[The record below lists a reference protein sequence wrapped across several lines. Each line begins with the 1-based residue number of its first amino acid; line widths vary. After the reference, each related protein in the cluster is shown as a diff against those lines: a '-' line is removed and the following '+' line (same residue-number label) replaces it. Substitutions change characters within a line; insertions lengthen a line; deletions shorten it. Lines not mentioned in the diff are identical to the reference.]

1 MEEKFILVSLN
12 EKKSRD
18 IATVIANATAR
29 KILDHLSE
37 KEKVSPLELSKKL
50 QVPLSTITHALK
62 LLEKEGLI
70 IRADHAWS
78 EKGRKVSLYSLAKKM
93 ILIVP
98 KGYDWKESLK
108 KMLPIFLIGA
118 VVSLA
123 LKIFFSS
130 QETSFAIESAA
141 VITPTK
147 EMSLPLTDTTF
158 SSTIVSL
165 PSEAWIYTLSITFII
180 VLIIFIYDLRR
191 KRT

>member
-12 EKKSRD
+12 EKKSKD
-18 IATVIANATAR
+18 IATVMSNATAR
-29 KILDHLSE
+29 KILDHLTE
-37 KEKVSPLELSKKL
+37 KEKVSPIELSKHL

-108 KMLPIFLIGA
+108 KMLPIFLVGTVLSI
-118 VVSLA
+118 A
-123 LKIFFSS
+123 LKFYSLS
-130 QETSFAIESAA
+130 QQTTFAADSA
-141 VITPTK
+141 VSTLETK
-147 EMSLPLTDTTF
+147 EMSYTLIDNSTTNV
-158 SSTIVSL
+158 ISL
-165 PSEAWIYTLSITFII
+165 PQEIWIYTVAITFII
-180 VLIIFIYDLRR
+180 MLIIFIHDLWR